1 MKKKTV
7 KNSTMFNTKGILIL
21 VAFGVW
27 VNLMIGIK
35 ENYDTFKDAI
45 FALGENTLFVIIVT
59 YVLLVILGIFLEG
72 ESTDRFS

>member
-7 KNSTMFNTKGILIL
+7 KESTMFNIKGILIL

-35 ENYDTFKDAI
+35 ENF
-45 FALGENTLFVIIVT
+45 GTL
-59 YVLLVILGIFLEG
+59 
-72 ESTDRFS
+72 